1 MMASA
6 RTRLDLTRLRAVGT
20 GAYFAP
26 RHLSLL
32 GLTRRQLDDLVAD
45 GIVERVARGL
55 YRLTAVA
62 PTEQHTLATVCA
74 RVPSGIV
81 CLLSALQFHG
91 LGTQLPRQVWLAIPH
106 RAKAPRLTEL
116 PVRIL
121 RFSGAALQHGLQAVL
136 VEGVPTRVTSP
147 ARTVVDCFRLQRL
160 VGRDVALEALRDAVH
175 TRKATT
181 DEIWRAAQ
189 LLRSRRLLAPA
200 LELLS
205 V

>member
-1 MMASA
+1 MVAPA
-6 RTRLDLTRLRAVGT
+6 RKRLDLTRLRAVGT

-26 RHLSLL
+26 RHLPAL
-32 GLTRRQLDDLVAD
+32 GLTRRQLSDLVAD
-45 GIVERVARGL
+45 GTVERVARGL

-74 RVPSGIV
+74 LVPRGIV
-81 CLLSALQFHG
+81 CLLSALQFHH
-91 LGTQLPRQVWLAIPH
+91 LGTQLPRQVWIAIPH
-106 RAKAPRLTEL
+106 KAKAPRLTDL

-121 RFSGAALQHGLQAVL
+121 RFSGAALQHGLQEIL

-160 VGRDVALEALRDAVH
+160 VGRDVALEALREAVH
-175 TRKATT
+175 TRKATA

-189 LLRSRRLLAPA
+189 LLRSRRLVAPA